1 MYFISSSHNAV
12 PAVTVLSNLA
22 PRIRQRRGENPD
34 GQTRSRRPAP
44 GPATAGHNRRLGSS
58 LAQRESLAQN
68 AGLPDVL
75 IRRLVCVLVIAV
87 GATLPGVLAELTSAP
102 AQRSVCQA

>member
-1 MYFISSSHNAV
+1 
-12 PAVTVLSNLA
+12 
-22 PRIRQRRGENPD
+22 
-34 GQTRSRRPAP
+34 
-44 GPATAGHNRRLGSS
+44 LGSS